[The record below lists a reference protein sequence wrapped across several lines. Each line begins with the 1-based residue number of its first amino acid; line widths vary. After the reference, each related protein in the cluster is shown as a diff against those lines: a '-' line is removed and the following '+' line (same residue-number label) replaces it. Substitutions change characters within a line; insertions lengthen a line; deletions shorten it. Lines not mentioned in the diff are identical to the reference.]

1 MRHCGENAGKQY
13 QMAKS
18 EEEIKAARE
27 YIHEQ
32 IIDHLATCPQA
43 IIVVRRFLFLFS
55 RRAFA
60 DHSRDTPRLM
70 KRR

>member
-1 MRHCGENAGKQY
+1 MNEGKKY

-32 IIDHLATCPQA
+32 IIDHLAMCPQA
-43 IIVVRRFLFLFS
+43 IIVVRRILFPRAL
-55 RRAFA
+55 AFA